1 MIYFGII
8 ITIIFTAVTYIG
20 TSNIIAAVVV
30 FVISLLYFLLFARPL
45 FNKYIIKTNRF
56 HQCYHFINA
65 FIVSLSIKSSLP
77 GAYESAMA
85 AMGDNFI
92 TNEENLDTFDQKEKL
107 ENLNKYFH
115 FHTFSLFLDLID
127 IYEEHG
133 GDILSMSHYLL
144 EENRLV
150 EEYIA
155 ENNSIARK
163 KITEFAILWFL
174 TLLIIIIL
182 RFALS
187 QFYSS
192 LTKQMF
198 YVIGIAGV
206 MVFALATIHITLLK
220 MTKLE
225 LKGWNDHEKN

>member
-56 HQCYHFINA
+56 HQCYHFINT

-127 IYEEHG
+127 IYEEQG

-187 QFYSS
+187 QFYNS